1 MSDERLLSEALRA
14 HAAGGVSTPRADTSA
29 PPAGSPAADAASDAP
44 SSGRRRFRPLGRVRQ
59 PEQPTSDRTSG
70 QPGPEQP
77 PTEQTPVGRT
87 RGALPV
93 DQPRTDQH
101 APDRAPRPDVPS
113 PRSGG
118 PGLPP
123 PGYARG
129 PMPAAPPTAPV
140 RPSGFGGAVGA
151 GRGQGPA
158 GRPGSPRPV
167 PPAGTSAGYVPW
179 SAVTVTWWSLVAVL
193 AGGVVGGAIGV
204 LSLLLPA

>member
-14 HAAGGVSTPRADTSA
+14 QAAGGVSTPRADTSA
-29 PPAGSPAADAASDAP
+29 PATGTPAADAAPDAP
-44 SSGRRRFRPLGRVRQ
+44 PSPGRRRFRPLGRVRQ
-59 PEQPTSDRTSG
+59 PERT
-70 QPGPEQP
+70 
-77 PTEQTPVGRT
+77 PTEQPRT
-87 RGALPV
+87 E
-93 DQPRTDQH
+93 QPRTDQ
-101 APDRAPRPDVPS
+101 ARTDQARTDRPARPDVPS

-129 PMPAAPPTAPV
+129 PMPPAPPTAPV
-140 RPSGFGGAVGA
+140 RPGPTSGGFGVA
-151 GRGQGPA
+151 GQPLRGQGPA
-158 GRPGSPRPV
+158 GRPGSPRP
-167 PPAGTSAGYVPW
+167 PAPDTGTPAGYVPW